1 MKKLNKEKTMS
12 NIFRHGEI
20 LLVPVSKLP
29 KGKVSK
35 HKEFIVGHSETSHH
49 HVLESETKFDVLD
62 KAQLY
67 IRLFQPA
74 KLTHKKSVDF
84 HRTLDI
90 PAGDYKVIPK
100 QEYNPFEQIIQT
112 VRD

>member
-1 MKKLNKEKTMS
+1 M

-20 LLVPVSKLP
+20 VLKSINKMPN
-29 KGKVSK
+29 GKMSK
-35 HKEFIVGHSETSHH
+35 HNEFIVAHSETGHH
-49 HVLESETKFDVLD
+49 HILKSDTKFDVLE
-62 KAQLY
+62 KTMLY
-67 IRLFQPA
+67 IRLYEPA
-74 KLTHKKSVDF
+74 KLTHKKSIDF

-100 QEYNPFEQIIQT
+100 VEYNPFEQIIQA